1 MLALVWKH
9 EMHFGGN
16 AVLEHSK
23 HTEKRSMVSA
33 KLTREWVHRC
43 ANVDYA
49 GNCWNDCVK
58 PNELQYDFKY
68 NCTLPS
74 LPFVQFEPFFLGGC
88 IFQISWVPFAQPIER
103 HFTNNNSNDDDKKT
117 TEQLN
122 GWDID
127 ADACM
132 KCAIVL
138 RPAIVH
144 VRNKTC
150 CMVFGHDP
158 TRNLFVIAEM
168 KKRVGLDSIPCN
180 SSSHTSTHLII
191 EKFNSINF

>member
-1 MLALVWKH
+1 MFALVWKH

-33 KLTREWVHRC
+33 RLTREWVHRC

-74 LPFVQFEPFFLGGC
+74 LPFVQFEPFFWEGVYFKSLECRLLSLLNGTSPT
-88 IFQISWVPFAQPIER
+88 ITA
-103 HFTNNNSNDDDKKT
+103 TTTTKKT
-117 TEQLN
+117 TKQLN

>member
-1 MLALVWKH
+1 MPYWSTANTLKSAQWSRQNWRGNEFIDVQMLIMLAIVGTIALSPMSSSMILNTIAH
-9 EMHFGGN
+9 CHHYLLFNLNHFFWEG
-16 AVLEHSK
+16 VYFKSLEC
-23 HTEKRSMVSA
+23 R
-33 KLTREWVHRC
+33 L
-43 ANVDYA
+43 
-49 GNCWNDCVK
+49 
-58 PNELQYDFKY
+58 L
-68 NCTLPS
+68 S
-74 LPFVQFEPFFLGGC
+74 LLNGTSPT
-88 IFQISWVPFAQPIER
+88 ITA
-103 HFTNNNSNDDDKKT
+103 TTTTKKT
-117 TEQLN
+117 TKQLN

-138 RPAIVH
+138 RPAIMH